1 MSGTTANVS
10 TRPLSLVTS
19 KQGLTVVVSADLEG
33 LVAAHHQA
41 GLLILGMLQQSD
53 ITGTTLLPLL
63 AVGIESEQLSA
74 HLEGLL
80 LEFFHKRRR
89 SLAILRCHARQEQ
102 VADIVRSGWTW

>member
-80 LEFFHKRRR
+80 LEFFVG
-89 SLAILRCHARQEQ
+89 LCLDFLGE
-102 VADIVRSGWTW
+102 ADDGLKVDFRGFGSFLL